1 MPKNK
6 SEKAV
11 KVDVMLVASSDGWLL
26 WRNNVGVAKRE
37 DGVPVRYGL
46 ANSSRQM
53 NKLIKSSDLI
63 GIRPVI
69 ITHDMVGQIIG
80 QFVAIETKHEGWE
93 YSGTEHEV
101 AQKNFIDQVIAKGGY
116 AYFCAK

>member
-1 MPKNK
+1 MKNK

-11 KVDVMLVASSDGWLL
+11 QTNVMLEASSNGWLL

-53 NKLIKSSDLI
+53 NKVIKSSDLI

-69 ITHDMVGQIIG
+69 ITPDMVGQIIG
-80 QFVAIETKHEGWE
+80 QFVAIETKHEGWK
-93 YSGTEHEV
+93 YSGKDRET
-101 AQKNFIDQVIAKGGY
+101 AQKNFIDQVIAKGGH